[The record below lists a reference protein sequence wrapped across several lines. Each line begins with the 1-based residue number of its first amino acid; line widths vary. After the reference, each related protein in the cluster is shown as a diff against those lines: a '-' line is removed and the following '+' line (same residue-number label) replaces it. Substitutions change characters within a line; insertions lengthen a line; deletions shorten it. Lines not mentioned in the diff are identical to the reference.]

1 MRESA
6 KAELVAC
13 VVCGRTFN
21 PDRIEKHQGICEK
34 SNKKKPPPPPPQVE
48 GHVVGIDV
56 ASIVRNG
63 QLTNST
69 RPREITRS
77 PSQNS
82 RVDAQQ
88 ADVAAGVQTT
98 TDWRTKSR
106 GLRDFIRSAKTEA
119 TEEPEQ
125 QTPRA
130 RAADWRKQSQGFR
143 DFIRSA
149 RGDSQ
154 PDESELERT
163 DELSLESTSE
173 HPGVAS
179 AAGFADR
186 ASQFVVSAA

>member
-21 PDRIEKHQGICEK
+21 PDRIEKHQCICEK
-34 SNKKKPPPPPPQVE
+34 SNKKKPPPTPPQVE
-48 GHVVGIDV
+48 GHVVGMDV

-63 QLTNST
+63 QLTNSI
-69 RPREITRS
+69 RSREITRS

-82 RVDAQQ
+82 RVDAQ
-88 ADVAAGVQTT
+88 ADVTAGVQTT
-98 TDWRTKSR
+98 TDWRTKSQ

-125 QTPRA
+125 RTPRA
-130 RAADWRKQSQGFR
+130 RATDWRKQSQGFR

-163 DELSLESTSE
+163 DEISLESTSE
-173 HPGVAS
+173 DPGVAS
-179 AAGFADR
+179 ASRFVDR